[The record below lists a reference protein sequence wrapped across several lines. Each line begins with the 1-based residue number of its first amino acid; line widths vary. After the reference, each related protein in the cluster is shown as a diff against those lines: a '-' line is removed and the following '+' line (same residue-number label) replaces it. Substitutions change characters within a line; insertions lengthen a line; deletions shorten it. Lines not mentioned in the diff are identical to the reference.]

1 MKNSYALFIGGM
13 ILMLGI
19 LFIFLYPY
27 ALPTLTEGKRKAAVN
42 EFITMAKT
50 SRKLDPQALWKFE
63 DQYEASSFTFS
74 RERTDT
80 ARLKEAL
87 KPFSLQIPYDQINV
101 VFLEREG
108 KYMKSYNMLIP
119 KESESAFI
127 QSFVNFP
134 KDTTTEFKSDNARI
148 YRYNTETDIIIFAV
162 YNQEEMKKA
171 VGYFDYND
179 RDKKLVENKSWL
191 HVAVFSHK

>member
-74 RERTDT
+74 RESTDT
-80 ARLKEAL
+80 VRLKYL
-87 KPFSLQIPYDQINV
+87 
-101 VFLEREG
+101 
-108 KYMKSYNMLIP
+108 M
-119 KESESAFI
+119 
-127 QSFVNFP
+127 
-134 KDTTTEFKSDNARI
+134 T
-148 YRYNTETDIIIFAV
+148 
-162 YNQEEMKKA
+162 
-171 VGYFDYND
+171 
-179 RDKKLVENKSWL
+179 KLM
-191 HVAVFSHK
+191 